1 MREFGARENSASVVA
16 EDDVTARIV
25 EEADSSDLSGGVR
38 ELLREKI
45 EDLRGDKTLLA
56 LDDEA
61 FDAALGFRRRNSKGI
76 LKPTVCGL
84 LMIGRRGWLQAFV
97 PTARSV
103 FQRTASVRTL
113 TEQTFLDP
121 IVSAMEEMTHCF
133 EARNASKEAY
143 LDGIRFAIPDY
154 SPSAFREALV
164 NAFCHRDYRSYGTV
178 RVEMTE
184 NSLSIT
190 SPGGFLP
197 GITPENLLDA
207 RPRCRNALLARALKR
222 TGYAGGSGHGIKT
235 IFLDS
240 MRGGRLWPD
249 YEQSTDGYVR
259 VEILQSKEEYEFFRL
274 VNRYENRL
282 KRLITVPAMT
292 ILAVLR
298 NVGPEL
304 SLTELTEEMPG
315 RFPKEEV
322 RAEADK
328 MVADGVLAARG
339 DVRDPRYRI
348 AGLETITPET
358 PSGVGKTVLVMNRV
372 DTGMGACQLSDFF

>member
-1 MREFGARENSASVVA
+1 
-16 EDDVTARIV
+16 
-25 EEADSSDLSGGVR
+25 
-38 ELLREKI
+38 
-45 EDLRGDKTLLA
+45 
-56 LDDEA
+56 
-61 FDAALGFRRRNSKGI
+61 
-76 LKPTVCGL
+76 
-84 LMIGRRGWLQAFV
+84 
-97 PTARSV
+97 
-103 FQRTASVRTL
+103 
-113 TEQTFLDP
+113 
-121 IVSAMEEMTHCF
+121 
-133 EARNASKEAY
+133 
-143 LDGIRFAIPDY
+143 
-154 SPSAFREALV
+154 
-164 NAFCHRDYRSYGTV
+164 
-178 RVEMTE
+178 MTE

-315 RFPKEEV
+315 RSRRKRFGRRRTRWSPTACSRQGATCAIPVIASQDSKPSRPKL
-322 RAEADK
+322 RAE
-328 MVADGVLAARG
+328 
-339 DVRDPRYRI
+339 
-348 AGLETITPET
+348 
-358 PSGVGKTVLVMNRV
+358 
-372 DTGMGACQLSDFF
+372 

>member
-1 MREFGARENSASVVA
+1 
-16 EDDVTARIV
+16 
-25 EEADSSDLSGGVR
+25 
-38 ELLREKI
+38 
-45 EDLRGDKTLLA
+45 
-56 LDDEA
+56 
-61 FDAALGFRRRNSKGI
+61 
-76 LKPTVCGL
+76 
-84 LMIGRRGWLQAFV
+84 
-97 PTARSV
+97 
-103 FQRTASVRTL
+103 
-113 TEQTFLDP
+113 
-121 IVSAMEEMTHCF
+121 MEEMTHCF

-348 AGLETITPET
+348 AGLETITSET